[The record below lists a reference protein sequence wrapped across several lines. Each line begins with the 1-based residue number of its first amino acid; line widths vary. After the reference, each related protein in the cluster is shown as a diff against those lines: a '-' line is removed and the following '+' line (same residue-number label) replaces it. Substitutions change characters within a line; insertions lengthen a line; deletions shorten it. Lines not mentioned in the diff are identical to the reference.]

1 MVVDEKVVLQ
11 SLKTDFL
18 MASFKRLYYVAEA
31 AEKIMADCIDGEDK
45 TDVVIIPPENV
56 DGMMDDEEIDGDGD
70 KIDNGLPN
78 DLCGI
83 IQL

>member
-1 MVVDEKVVLQ
+1 MLKHVNEISLNTVVAVDENIVLQ

-31 AEKIMADCIDGEDK
+31 AEKIMGDCNDEQDN

-56 DGMMDDEEIDGDGD
+56 DGMMDDEEISMSF
-70 KIDNGLPN
+70 L
-78 DLCGI
+78 
-83 IQL
+83 

>member
-1 MVVDEKVVLQ
+1 MVVDEKVILQ

-31 AEKIMADCIDGEDK
+31 AEKIMGDCNDEQDN

-56 DGMMDDEEIDGDGD
+56 DGMMDDEEINGDGD

>member
-31 AEKIMADCIDGEDK
+31 AEKIMADCIDEEDK